1 MRGSATRIILIA
13 ASILVLILMIA
24 ATHHPRT
31 QVCVPAYT
39 SACPKAASVVACQ
52 LVPRTPQSGQGKLC
66 SYLESALLC
75 SAS

>member
-31 QVCVPAYT
+31 QVCF
-39 SACPKAASVVACQ
+39 SAFLPPYFMVGNM
-52 LVPRTPQSGQGKLC
+52 LRN
-66 SYLESALLC
+66 
-75 SAS
+75 